1 MKILLTAINAKYIHS
16 NLAVYSLQA
25 YARAYRKYIG
35 LAEFTINQSKD
46 EILKGIFR
54 RKPEVL
60 CISCY
65 IWNISLVR
73 ELTREIHKILPD
85 TAIWL
90 GGPEVSY
97 DAVKILEECPEI
109 TGIMKGEGE
118 ETFLEL
124 VKCYVNQW
132 EPDDES
138 GEMLKADRANE
149 SQTGNKEQAG
159 NKKHTENKEQAQ
171 AGLAQIS
178 GITFREKQSEASEW
192 RIRDN
197 GWRETMDLSSI
208 PFVYED
214 LEKFENRII
223 YYESSRGCPFSCSYC
238 LSSVD
243 KKLRFRDLKLVK
255 RELQFFLDYK
265 VPQVKFV
272 DRTFNCRH
280 DHAMEIWSY
289 LVEHDNGITNFHFE
303 VAADILTEDEIAL
316 IQTMRPGMIQLE
328 IGVQSTNSDTLRE
341 IHRKTDL
348 DRVAENV
355 RKIREGRN
363 VHQHLDLIA
372 GLPYEDYQSFGKSFD
387 DVYRMQP
394 QQLQLGFLK
403 VLKGSYMN
411 EMADKYGCRYHDRE
425 PYEVLYTKW
434 LPYEDLL
441 RLKLVEE
448 MTEIYY
454 NSGQF
459 LKTLPAAVGLYE
471 SPFAFYQALGE
482 FYDRK
487 GYMEISH
494 TRIRR
499 YEILLEFLEEKS
511 PEKAGLFQELMI
523 FDLYSR
529 ENLKNRPEWAPDL
542 KSYKQMFRKFYHS
555 EAEEHRMLEGYEK
568 YDEKQISK
576 MTHLE
581 VMHYHPDTYEP
592 GEYVFLFD
600 YKKRD
605 ILTYAAGCCQVTL
618 ERGN

>member
-1 MKILLTAINAKYIHS
+1 MRILLIAINAKYIHS

-25 YARAYRKYIG
+25 YAREYREQIG

-46 EILKGIFR
+46 DILKGIFR

-65 IWNISLVR
+65 IWNISLVK
-73 ELTREIHKILPD
+73 ELIREIHKILPD

-90 GGPEVSY
+90 GGPEVSF
-97 DAVKILEECPEI
+97 DAEKILDEYPEL

-124 VKCYVNQW
+124 VQHY
-132 EPDDES
+132 
-138 GEMLKADRANE
+138 
-149 SQTGNKEQAG
+149 AG
-159 NKKHTENKEQAQ
+159 NGKILEDIKGVTYRRKNQTV
-171 AGLAQIS
+171 S
-178 GITFREKQSEASEW
+178 GGIIQ
-192 RIRDN
+192 DN
-197 GWRETMDLSSI
+197 GWREVMDLSRI

-238 LSSVD
+238 LSSID
-243 KKLRFRDLKLVK
+243 KKLRFRNLDLVK
-255 RELQFFLDYK
+255 KELQFFLDHK

-280 DHAMEIWSY
+280 DHAMEIWTY

-303 VAADILTEDEIAL
+303 VAADILTEDEIEL
-316 IQTMRPGMIQLE
+316 IRTMRPGMIQLE
-328 IGVQSTNSDTLRE
+328 IGVQSTNPDTIRE
-341 IHRKTDL
+341 IHRKMDL
-348 DRVAENV
+348 SRVAYNV
-355 RKIREGRN
+355 ERIREKRN

-372 GLPYEDYQSFGKSFD
+372 GLPYEDYESFGKSFN
-387 DVYRMQP
+387 DVYRMKP

-411 EMADKYGCRYHDRE
+411 KMADSYGCSYHEEE
-425 PYEVLYTKW
+425 PYEVLFTRW

-441 RLKLVEE
+441 KLKLVEE
-448 MTEIYY
+448 MTEVYY

-459 LKTLPAAVGLYE
+459 LKTLPAAIRLFE
-471 SPFAFYQALGE
+471 SPFEFFQELGNFYE
-482 FYDRK
+482 EM

-499 YEILLEFLEEKS
+499 YEILLEFLKNKA
-511 PEKAGLFQELMI
+511 PENKKLYQELMI

-529 ENLKNRPEWAPDL
+529 ENMKTRPVWASNLKM
-542 KSYKQMFRKFYHS
+542 YKQVFRRFYQM
-555 EAEEHRMLEGYEK
+555 EVKEHRFLEEYET
-568 YDEKQISK
+568 YDEKQTGK
-576 MTHLE
+576 MTHIE
-581 VMHYHPDTYEP
+581 VMHFHPDTLEP
-592 GEYVFLFD
+592 GTYLFLFD

-605 ILTYAAGCCQVTL
+605 TLTFAAKYQDITRECETITEICEGK
-618 ERGN
+618 